1 MTALFLASFVLGLL
15 LAVRIML
22 YGVEKGGGRG
32 EGGASATP
40 RGSGAPD
47 RHYRAWLP
55 TLMVFS
61 LVFGMVGY
69 GVAHWSARG
78 ASIAALWALIA
89 GAVAAMI
96 SRRMVGRWSTIVPE
110 HDVDDPRYVLQ
121 GHPAQVVQSISPT
134 GVGEILF
141 EIESEQRRLP
151 ARALDDVAVGVGTE
165 VVIERIE
172 DGIAYVEPWLQVEQR
187 L

>member
-1 MTALFLASFVLGLL
+1 
-15 LAVRIML
+15 
-22 YGVEKGGGRG
+22 
-32 EGGASATP
+32 
-40 RGSGAPD
+40 
-47 RHYRAWLP
+47 
-55 TLMVFS
+55 
-61 LVFGMVGY
+61 
-69 GVAHWSARG
+69 
-78 ASIAALWALIA
+78 
-89 GAVAAMI
+89 
-96 SRRMVGRWSTIVPE
+96 
-110 HDVDDPRYVLQ
+110 VLQ